1 MRRTALLVTIVSILL
16 ACSGND
22 APTVRP
28 ADTTTNG
35 SSEEPSVSAPT
46 ATEGTEAPTT
56 TAAPD
61 TTAGETATD
70 EGTPGADGLGD
81 SIYPTYGNGGYDV
94 ISYDIELRFDPATG
108 VIEATTALR
117 AAATQDLSSFNLDLD
132 GLDVSAITVDGEA
145 AAFTRD
151 GAELTVTPDAPLG
164 TDVEFET
171 EVTYSGEPG
180 ESSFGGWLD
189 DTNGGIVAFGQP
201 EVSAFWYPV
210 NDHPLDKASYRIT
223 VTTDSSLSVFS
234 NGTRVSQEVE
244 GTETTWV
251 YEQPEP
257 QASYLTTLVI
267 GEYTEVDADPSASGV
282 RIRNVFPTDRVDE
295 LSRQFDQ
302 QDEMID
308 AFEKVFGPYPFD
320 VYGSLVLHGP
330 DLGAALENQ
339 TLSVYAPSAIS
350 ENIQAH
356 ELAHQWFGDAVSIS
370 DWSEIW
376 LNEGFATYAELLWE
390 EAKDPEFN
398 ITEVLTTNRFPEL
411 DQPITDVGPGL
422 NDLFT
427 ISVYV
432 RGAMLLHALRLE
444 VGDEPFFEILGTH
457 ATSNDNGNVAT
468 APFIALCEEI
478 SGQELDA
485 LFDEWLNSPT
495 LPEF

>member
-1 MRRTALLVTIVSILL
+1 L

-22 APTVRP
+22 NPTVRP
-28 ADTTTNG
+28 VDSTAGTTERPAPGSTEADN
-35 SSEEPSVSAPT
+35 APGAVDT
-46 ATEGTEAPTT
+46 TEAPTSSDT
-56 TAAPD
+56 EPDAP
-61 TTAGETATD
+61 TN

-94 ISYDIELRFDPATG
+94 IAYDIDLTFDPASG
-108 VIEATTALR
+108 VIDATTTVR
-117 AAATQDLSSFNLDLD
+117 AVATQDLSSFNLDLD
-132 GLDVSAITVDGEA
+132 GLEVTAITIDGDA
-145 AAFTRD
+145 TTFTRD
-151 GAELTVTPDAPLG
+151 GAELVVTPADGIATG
-164 TDVEFET
+164 DEFST
-171 EVTYSGEPG
+171 AVTYNGEPG
-180 ESSFGGWLD
+180 QSDFGGWLD

-210 NDHPLDKASYRIT
+210 NDHPLDKAGYRIT
-223 VTTDSSLSVFS
+223 VTTDSSLGVFS
-234 NGTRVSQEVE
+234 NGTRIDQQVN
-244 GTETTWV
+244 GAETTWV
-251 YEQPEP
+251 YEQVEP

-267 GEYTEVDADPSASGV
+267 GDYTEVEADPSASGV

-295 LSRQFDQ
+295 LTKAFDQ

-308 AFEKVFGPYPFD
+308 AFEQVFGPYPFD

-370 DWSEIW
+370 DWSDIW
-376 LNEGFATYAELLWE
+376 LNEGFATYSELLWE
-390 EAKDPEFN
+390 EANDPEFN
-398 ITEVLTTNRFPEL
+398 ITEVLTANRFPEL

-422 NDLFT
+422 YDLFT

-444 VGDEPFFEILGTH
+444 VGDEVFFDIVNSH
-457 ATSNDNGNVAT
+457 AVENDNGNAT
-468 APFIALCEEI
+468 TDQFIALCEET
-478 SGQELDA
+478 SGQQLDD